1 MNNKALDLWSA
12 WPADLLNDDYAKK
25 RIKSAQSK
33 KLTPLKVDRD
43 DLYAYFQGS
52 HGRYETFLD
61 SCPCG
66 DFKRSGRP
74 CKHIFR
80 LAIELGLMDIDA
92 EHDDSAIPVPRNE
105 MLQLD
110 YTIDMVEQ
118 LSDEAQKKLLKI
130 AGAVQTPSV
139 FKKDE
144 PGLKELL
151 NSGLIIETEPEHYEY
166 FWGKKGE
173 IIELLDSEGILYPQK
188 AKKDE
193 LVELCI
199 KQIPEKATQRFGT
212 YYVSVA
218 VPSHFSRRKIHYYL
232 HRKIDKEI
240 IFDPESEEFVDKSLL
255 ETVLPDDDVTN
266 QLIKRGYYTR
276 E

>member
-1 MNNKALDLWSA
+1 MSNKALDLWSA

-33 KLTPLKVDRD
+33 KLTPLKVDHD

-80 LAIELGLMDIDA
+80 LAIELGLMDIA
-92 EHDDSAIPVPRNE
+92 TEHDDSAIPVPRNE
-105 MLQLD
+105 MIQLD
-110 YTIDMVEQ
+110 DTIDMVEQ

-151 NSGLIIETEPEHYEY
+151 NSGLIIETEPGHYEY
-166 FWGKKGE
+166 FWGRKGE
-173 IIELLDSEGILYPQK
+173 VIELLDSEGILYPQK

-199 KQIPEKATQRFGT
+199 KQIPEKAAQRFGT

-218 VPSHFSRRKIHYYL
+218 VPSHFSRRKMHYYL
-232 HRKIDKEI
+232 LRK
-240 IFDPESEEFVDKSLL
+240 FDLKSKDFADGSFLY
-255 ETVLPDDDVTN
+255 LPDDDVTN
-266 QLIKRGYYTR
+266 QLIKRGYYSRT
-276 E
+276 

>member
-1 MNNKALDLWSA
+1 MNENAIKIWSI
-12 WPADLLNDDYAKK
+12 WNTNLINDDYAKK

-33 KLTPLKVDRD
+33 KLTPVKVDRD

-61 SCPCG
+61 SCTCG
-66 DFKRSGRP
+66 DFRRSRRP

-80 LAIELGLMDIDA
+80 LAIELGLMDIA
-92 EHDDSAIPVPRNE
+92 VEHDDSAIPVPHKE
-105 MLQLD
+105 IAKLD
-110 YTIDMVEQ
+110 ETIDMVEQ
-118 LSDEAQKKLLKI
+118 LSDEAQEKLLKI
-130 AGAVQTPSV
+130 AGAIQTPSV
-139 FKKDE
+139 LKKDE
-144 PGLKELL
+144 PGLGELL
-151 NSGLIIETEPEHYEY
+151 DSGLIIETKPEYYEY
-166 FWGKKGE
+166 FWGRKDEVIK
-173 IIELLDSEGILYPQK
+173 LLDNEGILYPQK
-188 AKKDE
+188 AKKDD
-193 LVELCI
+193 LIELCI
-199 KQIPEKATQRFGT
+199 ERIPEKAAQRFGV

-240 IFDPESEEFVDKSLL
+240 IFDSESEEFVHKSLL
-255 ETVLPDDDVTN
+255 ETVLPDDDVTD